1 MTSTTN
7 DIYEILVKKS
17 KITDN
22 YATLT
27 HQQVDTLMIPCDDLY
42 SFYNDS
48 LFFLHLYNSLYL
60 ETVSRNQY
68 DNFEMQKFKRGIEGL
83 LLKFDNSSSCGTKMG
98 SLNVNNSSGGYEF
111 TFYSN
116 CFITN
121 YKNTNKYIF
130 DPTLNSIV
138 EYSVS
143 VTNAA
148 TDKAGTGG
156 RIKFVLNVSTGS
168 VSYVVENPG
177 SGYTAPPTVVSPI
190 PGYSVTLNLGTGAT
204 ADKIASSTEPST
216 TLINP
221 KNNNLLAPQIN
232 NIHTTNIVQII
243 NTELID
249 IINANS
255 ASSGNIYQYSSADNS
270 KLNFELSK
278 EYPTYNNPQARNQK
292 FRRVIY
298 EILNTPVENF
308 ISYLFYNRVYYNVIV
323 CNSSIQTLIRDN
335 YLNKLINMNDVN
347 NFATNAQLTAITL
360 HINDMKTNLINL
372 KQSIDYITSDFIRDK
387 SKYGDKIILLN
398 NTKQEYYKV
407 ETSLNRVIKEYNS
420 YYENYQRIK
429 IYASAIIVFLILLI
443 IASVV
448 ITVLPFFSYNSKNT
462 YYILIL
468 IILIVMLGIYYANF
482 RHVGLYET
490 FICSEK
496 SPYTP
501 QHPDTTTKNNHIT
514 NNYTFF
520 NTISD
525 YLNIYNNAYADL
537 NDELSAS
544 VFIGNNKIYSR
555 DANEYLYKLY
565 IDKKRRTDH
574 NRLKKVSLTNHI
586 EAMKK
591 QIVYLFNVIL
601 VISFLAIVLLIS
613 LIIYTS
619 APFYL
624 NYVIAF
630 ATIAIFIVIIFFIFS
645 LKQPTRMKAN
655 KNYWANKNP
664 ADETI
669 NNL

>member
-27 HQQVDTLMIPCDDLY
+27 HAQVDTIMVPCDDLY

-48 LFFLHLYNSLYL
+48 LFYLHLYNSLYL
-60 ETVSRNQY
+60 EAVTHNNT
-68 DNFEMQKFKRGIEGL
+68 DNSDVQKFKNGVKGL
-83 LLKFDNSSSCGTKMG
+83 LLKFNTSASCSNKMG
-98 SLNVNNSSGGYEF
+98 SLTVNSSGGYEF
-111 TFYSN
+111 TFNTNCFTSN
-116 CFITN
+116 SSNSDKYVLDASFGSTITETDVNVTPVAGNTPTSVGSIKFITN
-121 YKNTNKYIF
+121 VATGRV
-130 DPTLNSIV
+130 T
-138 EYSVS
+138 SV
-143 VTNAA
+143 VKAA
-148 TDKAGTGG
+148 GA
-156 RIKFVLNVSTGS
+156 
-168 VSYVVENPG
+168 
-177 SGYTAPPTVVSPI
+177 GYTGTPTVVSPI
-190 PGYSVTLNLGTGAT
+190 TGYSVTLSTSSGAVTIAST
-204 ADKIASSTEPST
+204 ADTQTRSG
-216 TLINP
+216 
-221 KNNNLLAPQIN
+221 NNNLLAPQL
-232 NIHTTNIVQII
+232 NIHTTGITI
-243 NTELID
+243 NTDLID
-249 IINANS
+249 TSAATTTGNVYSYNLSNNNA
-255 ASSGNIYQYSSADNS
+255 ALSSG
-270 KLNFELSK
+270 LSTK
-278 EYPTYNNPQARNQK
+278 YTSYNEEARKQK

-323 CNSSIQTLIRDN
+323 CNASIQTMIRN
-335 YLNKLINMNDVN
+335 KYLNKVNINMNDVP
-347 NFATNAQLTAITL
+347 NFNTNAELPAITL
-360 HINDMKTNLINL
+360 HITNMITNLNNL
-372 KQSIDYITSDFIRDK
+372 KQSIDYVTSDFIKDK

-407 ETSLNRVIKEYNS
+407 ETSLNRVIKDYNS

-443 IASVV
+443 IAAVA

-462 YYILIL
+462 YYIVIL

-490 FICSEK
+490 FTCSEK
-496 SPYTP
+496 SPYNP
-501 QHPDTTTKNNHIT
+501 LHPDSETRNKHLT
-514 NNYTFF
+514 NNYSFF
-520 NTISD
+520 NTIID
-525 YLNIYNNAYADL
+525 YLNTYNNAYTDL

-544 VFIGNNKIYSR
+544 VFIGNNKTYSQ

-565 IDKKRRTDH
+565 VDKKRRTDH

-601 VISFLAIVLLIS
+601 VISFLAIILLIS
-613 LIIYTS
+613 LIVYNS

-630 ATIAIFIVIIFFIFS
+630 ATIAIFSIIIFFIFS

>member
-7 DIYEILVKKS
+7 DIYETLVKKS

-27 HQQVDTLMIPCDDLY
+27 HAQVDTIMVPCDDLY

-48 LFFLHLYNSLYL
+48 LFYLHLYNSLYL
-60 ETVSRNQY
+60 ETVTRNNT
-68 DNFEMQKFKRGIEGL
+68 DNSDVQKFKRGVEGL
-83 LLKFDNSSSCGTKMG
+83 LLKFDTATSCSNKMGNLAVNSSS
-98 SLNVNNSSGGYEF
+98 SGYEF
-111 TFYSN
+111 TFNTN
-116 CFITN
+116 CFTSNSTN
-121 YKNTNKYIF
+121 SSKYVPDATLGSKTDEEIKNVTPESGNT
-130 DPTLNSIV
+130 PT
-138 EYSVS
+138 SVG
-143 VTNAA
+143 
-148 TDKAGTGG
+148 K
-156 RIKFVLNVSTGS
+156 IKFTINYATGRVTS
-168 VSYVVENPG
+168 VVDDAG
-177 SGYTAPPTVVSPI
+177 SGYTGTPTVISPRE
-190 PGYSVTLNLGTGAT
+190 GYSVTLSVISGGAVT
-204 ADKIASSTEPST
+204 IASRSD
-216 TLINP
+216 TLPRI
-221 KNNNLLAPQIN
+221 NLLAPQLN
-232 NIHTTNIVQII
+232 NIEATGITV
-243 NTELID
+243 NTSLID
-249 IINANS
+249 TSAGTTSGSVYSYNLSNNA
-255 ASSGNIYQYSSADNS
+255 ALSSGLLTKYTS
-270 KLNFELSK
+270 
-278 EYPTYNNPQARNQK
+278 YNEEARKQK

-323 CNSSIQTLIRDN
+323 CNASIQTMIRNN
-335 YLNKLINMNDVN
+335 YLNKLNINLNDVAGFN
-347 NFATNAQLTAITL
+347 SNTQLSAITL
-360 HINDMKTNLINL
+360 HITNMKTNLNNL
-372 KQSIDYITSDFIRDK
+372 KTSIGYVTSDFIKDK

-407 ETSLNRVIKEYNS
+407 ETSLNRVIKDYNS

-443 IASVV
+443 IAAVA

-462 YYILIL
+462 YYIVIL

-490 FICSEK
+490 FTCSEK
-496 SPYTP
+496 SPYNP
-501 QHPDTTTKNNHIT
+501 LHPDATTRNNHLT
-514 NNYTFF
+514 NNYNFF
-520 NTISD
+520 NTIID
-525 YLNIYNNAYADL
+525 YLNTYNNAYTDL

-544 VFIGNNKIYSR
+544 VFIGNNKTYSQ

-565 IDKKRRTDH
+565 VDKKRRTDH

-591 QIVYLFNVIL
+591 QIVYLFNIIL
-601 VISFLAIVLLIS
+601 VISFLAIILLIS
-613 LIIYTS
+613 LIVYTS

-630 ATIAIFIVIIFFIFS
+630 ATIAIFTIIIFFIFS

>member
-7 DIYEILVKKS
+7 DIYETLVKKS

-27 HQQVDTLMIPCDDLY
+27 HAQVDTIMVPCDDLY

-48 LFFLHLYNSLYL
+48 LFYLHLYNSLYL
-60 ETVSRNQY
+60 ETVTRNNT
-68 DNFEMQKFKRGIEGL
+68 DNSDVQKFKAGVKGL
-83 LLKFDNSSSCGTKMG
+83 LLKFDTATSCSNKMG
-98 SLNVNNSSGGYEF
+98 SLAVNSSGYEF
-111 TFYSN
+111 TFNTNCFTSN
-116 CFITN
+116 STNSTKYVLDTSFGITTTDTIVNVTPASGNTPTSVGSIKFITN
-121 YKNTNKYIF
+121 FATGR
-130 DPTLNSIV
+130 
-138 EYSVS
+138 
-143 VTNAA
+143 VTA
-148 TDKAGTGG
+148 
-156 RIKFVLNVSTGS
+156 
-168 VSYVVENPG
+168 VVETAG
-177 SGYTAPPTVVSPI
+177 SGYTGTPTVTSPI
-190 PGYSVTLNLGTGAT
+190 TGYSVTLGLSSGSVTIVST
-204 ADKIASSTEPST
+204 ADTQTRSG
-216 TLINP
+216 
-221 KNNNLLAPQIN
+221 NNNLLAPQLN
-232 NIHTTNIVQII
+232 NIEATGITV
-243 NTELID
+243 NTSLID
-249 IINANS
+249 TSAGTTSGSVYSYNLSNNA
-255 ASSGNIYQYSSADNS
+255 ALSSGLLTKYTS
-270 KLNFELSK
+270 
-278 EYPTYNNPQARNQK
+278 YNEEARKQK

-323 CNSSIQTLIRDN
+323 CNASIQIKIRNN
-335 YLNKLINMNDVN
+335 YLNKLNINLNDVA
-347 NFATNAQLTAITL
+347 NFNSNANLPAITL
-360 HINDMKTNLINL
+360 HITNMRTNLDNL
-372 KQSIDYITSDFIRDK
+372 KLSIDYVTSDFIKDK

-407 ETSLNRVIKEYNS
+407 ETSLNRVIKDYNS

-443 IASVV
+443 IAAVA

-462 YYILIL
+462 YYIVIL

-496 SPYTP
+496 SPYNP
-501 QHPDTTTKNNHIT
+501 LHPDATTRNNHLT
-514 NNYTFF
+514 NNYNFF
-520 NTISD
+520 NTIID
-525 YLNIYNNAYADL
+525 HLNTYNNAYTDL

-544 VFIGNNKIYSR
+544 VFIGNNKTYSQ

-565 IDKKRRTDH
+565 VDKKRRTDH

-601 VISFLAIVLLIS
+601 VISFLAIILLIS
-613 LIIYTS
+613 LIIYNS

-630 ATIAIFIVIIFFIFS
+630 ATIAIFTIIIFFIFS